1 MATDNRRLVV
11 KGLTDV
17 EQSWLDA
24 LWGVLL
30 DRQKGNLL
38 RTGYYDFKHVA
49 STRSTLIAPQYQTAA
64 SVLGWNAKAVDMLA
78 RRTNLERFY
87 WPDGDLD
94 SLGYTELVE
103 SNNLFAE
110 LKGGRVSSLIH
121 GVAFIV
127 NTAGDVRDGEPRSLI
142 HMKDALNA
150 AGWWNPRRRALD
162 AVLSVTSW
170 DDDGKASRP
179 NGFVLYFDGL
189 TVAADR
195 DPGSRRWS
203 INRQDHKFGLPVEP
217 LVYRPRTGRA
227 LGSSRIT
234 PPQMDLQDRAV
245 RAVLR
250 MEGHMD
256 VYSVPQ
262 MWLLGG
268 DESLFKNADGT
279 QKSAWQLALGR
290 MFGVPD
296 DPDQAPESPNA
307 RADVKQFPAQTPAPH
322 MAQLSTLAKL
332 FAREAY
338 LPDSALAITDM
349 ANPTSAD
356 AYVAANDDLIAE
368 AEGATEDWSL
378 PSRRAVIRG
387 LAIQNDD
394 PAMLEQVRTLDTE
407 WRSPMHVSRAAAA
420 DAGQK
425 QLASIEWLKET
436 EVGLELLGLSP
447 EQVQRAMS
455 ERARAQSRANL
466 AAVIGQRGLSD
477 ALGS

>member
-1 MATDNRRLVV
+1 MTVDRRFVV
-11 KGLTDV
+11 KGLTDA
-17 EQSWLDA
+17 EQGWLDA
-24 LWGVLL
+24 LWSTLL
-30 DRQKGNLL
+30 DRQPNNLL

-49 STRSTLIAPQYQTAA
+49 STASTLIAPQYRRAA
-64 SVLGWNAKAVDMLA
+64 AVLGWNSKAVDMLN

-87 WPDGDLD
+87 WPDGDLE

-121 GVAFIV
+121 GVSFV
-127 NTAGDVRDGEPRSLI
+127 LNTVGRPSVGEPESLI
-142 HMKDALNA
+142 HVKDALNA
-150 AGWWNPRRRALD
+150 AGWWNSRRRRLD
-162 AVLSVTSW
+162 ALLSVTAWNDESP
-170 DDDGKASRP
+170 SRP
-179 NGFVLYFDGL
+179 DGFVLYFDGI
-189 TVAADR
+189 TVTADR
-195 DPGSRRWS
+195 TRGPRWE
-203 INRQDHKFGLPVEP
+203 IDRQSHSFGVPAEP
-217 LVYRPRTGRA
+217 LVYRPRTGREF
-227 LGSSRIT
+227 GSSRIT

-279 QKSAWQLALGR
+279 QKAAWQLALGR

-296 DPDQAPESPNA
+296 DPDRQDSNA
-307 RADVKQFPAQTPAPH
+307 RAEVKQFPAQTPEPH
-322 MAQLSTLAKL
+322 MAQLSVLAKL

-378 PSRRAVIRG
+378 PMRRAVLRG
-387 LAIQNDD
+387 LAIQNND
-394 PAMLEQVRTLDTE
+394 PGLLESARTLNAE
-407 WRSPMHVSRAAAA
+407 WRSPIHVSRAAAA
-420 DAGQK
+420 DAGTK
-425 QLASIEWLKET
+425 QLSTVEWLKET
-436 EVGLELLGLSP
+436 EVGLELMGLSP
-447 EQVQRAMS
+447 EQAQRALA
-455 ERARAQSRANL
+455 ERDRAQRRATL
-466 AAVIGQRGLSD
+466 QSLLSGPGVTPDAVGG
-477 ALGS
+477 

>member
-1 MATDNRRLVV
+1 MVFDNRRLVV
-11 KGLTDV
+11 KGLSED
-17 EQSWLDA
+17 EQGWLDA

-30 DRQKGNLL
+30 DRQPGNLI

-49 STRSTLIAPQYQTAA
+49 STRSSLIAPQYRTAA
-64 SVLGWNAKAVDMLA
+64 SVLGWNSKAVDMLV

-87 WPDGDLD
+87 WPDGDIE

-110 LKGGRVSSLIH
+110 FKGGRVSSLIH

-127 NTAGDVRDGEPRSLI
+127 NTMGDTRAGEPRSLI

-150 AGWWNPRRRALD
+150 AGWWNPRRRALE

-170 DDDGKASRP
+170 DDGGKASRP

-189 TVAADR
+189 TVTAER
-195 DPGSRRWS
+195 DPGSRRWT
-203 INRQDHKFGLPVEP
+203 IDRQDHKFGLPVEP

-227 LGSSRIT
+227 FGSSRIT

-279 QKSAWQLALGR
+279 RKSAWQLALGR

-296 DPDQAPESPNA
+296 DPDQPPESPNA

-368 AEGATEDWSL
+368 SEGATEDWTL
-378 PSRRAVIRG
+378 PKRRAVLRG
-387 LAIQNDD
+387 LAIQNGD
-394 PAMLEQVRTLDTE
+394 PELMERARTLNAE

-420 DAGQK
+420 DAGAK
-425 QLASIEWLKET
+425 QLASVEWLKET

-447 EQVQRAMS
+447 EQATRALS
-455 ERARAQSRANL
+455 QRARAQSRANL
-466 AAVIGQRGLSD
+466 AALIGSGVTAD
-477 ALGS
+477 ALGD